1 MYKQDGMLITN
12 FSRRL
17 LVGHPPLYPRSDGIS
32 NLNEAQAEALDAI
45 HFTMMR
51 KGDIRLTNN
60 MGILH
65 RREQYTDKAG
75 EMRHLIRIWLN
86 NEMMCWKLPR
96 PLRLAWARVCED
108 SDREKHWDL
117 APVQKDGIVL
127 RIAGS
132 CD

>member
-12 FSRRL
+12 ISRRL
-17 LVGHPPLYPRSDGIS
+17 LVGHPPLYPRSGGVS

-45 HFTMMR
+45 HFTVKQMELRTMMR
-51 KGDIRLTNN
+51 KGDIRLINN

-96 PLRLAWARVCED
+96 PLRLAWLECARMVTA
-108 SDREKHWDL
+108 KNT
-117 APVQKDGIVL
+117 GILL
-127 RIAGS
+127 RCRRTAS
-132 CD
+132 F